1 MCGKAMGKHGL
12 TRPKYGLVMWQ
23 TCTNNGSTIP
33 IPIDHTKHPK
43 QVDINEDMVYYW
55 VSMSFRHYHHHIIH
69 KFPKRQNKRGK
80 VPAIPAWA

>member
-43 QVDINEDMVYYW
+43 WGYNDAEVNINEDMVYY
-55 VSMSFRHYHHHIIH
+55 
-69 KFPKRQNKRGK
+69 
-80 VPAIPAWA
+80 